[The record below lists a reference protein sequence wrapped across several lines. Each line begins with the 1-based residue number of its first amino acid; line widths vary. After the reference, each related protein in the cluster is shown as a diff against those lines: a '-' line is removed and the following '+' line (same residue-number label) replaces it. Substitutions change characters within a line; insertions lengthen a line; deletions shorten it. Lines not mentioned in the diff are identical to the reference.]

1 MKGAPLSV
9 AESGGAATAAR
20 PRDGLSRYPTRTAP
34 AVPGH
39 VHTRLR
45 PSLAASRLP
54 WPTGE
59 GLPASGLDYVKDQV
73 WPSTGSSQAGS
84 QGVVPAELVLR

>member
-1 MKGAPLSV
+1 MP
-9 AESGGAATAAR
+9 
-20 PRDGLSRYPTRTAP
+20 
-34 AVPGH
+34 
-39 VHTRLR
+39 HTRLR

-59 GLPASGLDYVKDQV
+59 GLPASGLAHVRDQV
-73 WPSTGSSQAGS
+73 WPSTGSSQEGS